1 MARRG
6 KFWKLEVGSGL
17 GFGAWNLGFDLSV
30 HEGAGPRTVDRG
42 FDLATGELM
51 SDAVR
56 PVEILRVGREP
67 AAATDVAAAE
77 EPLEIRLDGQSFVVT
92 MRTPGADAD
101 LAAGFL
107 LSEQIV
113 RAASEIAD
121 IRHCPPNDNILYVT
135 LVDEGAI
142 RAAEAMNG
150 RRHVTV
156 TSACGVCGR
165 RSIDDLMNGA
175 RKVESTMS
183 VGRRVIEGLP
193 GALRAAQRAFDQ
205 TGGLHAAGLFDAE
218 GTLIRIAEDV
228 GRHNAVDKVLGGALR
243 AGRLPLS
250 DRLLFVSGRTSFEII
265 QKAVVAGVA
274 VVAAVSAPSSLA
286 IDLARDANVTLIGFV
301 RGATFNIYAAPE
313 RVVLK
318 EVERV

>member
-1 MARRG
+1 
-6 KFWKLEVGSGL
+6 
-17 GFGAWNLGFDLSV
+17 
-30 HEGAGPRTVDRG
+30 
-42 FDLATGELM
+42 
-51 SDAVR
+51 
-56 PVEILRVGREP
+56 
-67 AAATDVAAAE
+67 
-77 EPLEIRLDGQSFVVT
+77 
-92 MRTPGADAD
+92 
-101 LAAGFL
+101 
-107 LSEQIV
+107 
-113 RAASEIAD
+113 
-121 IRHCPPNDNILYVT
+121 
-135 LVDEGAI
+135 VDEGAI